1 MLANSFT
8 HVTMDNTGDYCSFL
22 FDLILPEG
30 ITVPYDEENEM
41 YMADIVPG
49 RFTKTHSLGSQF
61 A

>member
-8 HVTMDNTGDYCSFL
+8 HVTMENTGDYCSFQ

-41 YMADIVPG
+41 YMAD
-49 RFTKTHSLGSQF
+49 H
-61 A
+61 